1 MPPLLV
7 ITCAVALGNNCHLQ
21 STPAGMY
28 AGQPVILT
36 FASPEVCARQAAE
49 TDVVTKANPATRTRV
64 PTHSVCVAVDVDKT
78 GGFDVPD
85 SNGGASVWV
94 PVIATSDANASAA
107 DGPPSGLIPAI
118 VFLNNSACVAALP
131 KVAPGQMYPVCTKV
145 EVVRGGK

>member
-1 MPPLLV
+1 MTPLLV
-7 ITCAVALGNNCHLQ
+7 ITCAVALGNDCHLQ
-21 STPAGMY
+21 STRAGMH

-49 TDVVTKANPATRTRV
+49 ADLVTKANPATRTRV
-64 PTHSVCVAVDVDKT
+64 PTHSVCVEVAVDQT

-85 SNGGASVWV
+85 SDGGASVWV

-118 VFLNNSACVAALP
+118 VFLNNSACVATLP
-131 KVAPGQMYPVCTKV
+131 KVVPGQMYPVCTKV
-145 EVVRGGK
+145 EVRGGK